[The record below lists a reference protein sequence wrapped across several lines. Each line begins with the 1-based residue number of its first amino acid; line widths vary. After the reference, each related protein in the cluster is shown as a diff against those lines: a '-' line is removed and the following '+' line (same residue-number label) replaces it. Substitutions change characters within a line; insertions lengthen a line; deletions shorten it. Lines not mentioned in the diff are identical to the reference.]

1 MATNIAPTKSNLISA
16 QASLKFSQ
24 NGFELLDKKRNVL
37 IREMMGL
44 INRAKNI
51 QDRIDSTFMQ
61 AYEALQVANM
71 TEGISTVESIA
82 GSIDEADDYEIL
94 LRSVMGVEIPSL
106 KFTKKNLEPTYSF
119 YRTNNAFDIAV
130 MKFQQIKYLI
140 YELAEIENSVYR
152 LAMEVKRTQKRTNS
166 LQNIQIPKFKG
177 LVKYIQDVLEEKERE
192 DFFRLKMVKKKNA
205 RKKKNLK
212 MNIDS

>member
-1 MATNIAPTKSNLISA
+1 MAINIAPTKSNLISV

-24 NGFELLDKKRNVL
+24 NGYELLDKKRNVL

-51 QDRIDSTFMQ
+51 QDRIDSTFTQ

-94 LRSVMGVEIPSL
+94 VRSVMGVEIPSL
-106 KFTKKNLEPTYSF
+106 KFIKKNLEPTYSF
-119 YRTNNAFDIAV
+119 YKTNNAFDIAV

-212 MNIDS
+212 MNIDL